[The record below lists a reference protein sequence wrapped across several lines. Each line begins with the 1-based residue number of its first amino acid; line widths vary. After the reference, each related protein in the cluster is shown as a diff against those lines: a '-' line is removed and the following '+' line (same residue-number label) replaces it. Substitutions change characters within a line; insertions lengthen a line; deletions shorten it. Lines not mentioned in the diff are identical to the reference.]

1 MKKSHNHL
9 KSPSIIQMVQR
20 LCQRWC
26 PARAPNEFLISLSF
40 SCPVSIL
47 VIFKKILNAANNKDL
62 FSIITFNLLM
72 L

>member
-9 KSPSIIQMVQR
+9 KSPGIIQMVQR

-47 VIFKKILNAANNKDL
+47 VIKKNKMPL
-62 FSIITFNLLM
+62 IIKIYFRLLH
-72 L
+72 LIC